1 MIQRLQLHKITAIA
15 ASVCLLSYSAVGFTQ
30 EVDNRFN
37 INVGVVD
44 YLFNSDKNLD
54 DDIGYQLGVEIP
66 LSDRLSGTVQ
76 ASELEADVL
85 NSALQTDV
93 SLLHFGINYNF
104 DQISNGLQPYVGV
117 GTGK

>member
-1 MIQRLQLHKITAIA
+1 MTQRLMSHKITATA
-15 ASVCLLSYSAVGFTQ
+15 AAVCLLSFPAAGFSQ

-66 LSDRLSGTVQ
+66 LSDRLSGTIQ
-76 ASELEADVL
+76 ALKL
-85 NSALQTDV
+85 RLM
-93 SLLHFGINYNF
+93 Y
-104 DQISNGLQPYVGV
+104 
-117 GTGK
+117 